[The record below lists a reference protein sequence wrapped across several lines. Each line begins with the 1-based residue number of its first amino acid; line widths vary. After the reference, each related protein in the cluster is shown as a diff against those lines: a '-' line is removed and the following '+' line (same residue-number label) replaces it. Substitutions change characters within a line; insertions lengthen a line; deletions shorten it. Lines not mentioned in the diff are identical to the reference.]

1 VHDDETW
8 LPLVDE
14 PIAALVR
21 RVQEED
27 PEVAALVAS
36 PTRQLAFR
44 TFAAIRVGVLLGQ
57 LLVDHDVPPGESGSW
72 VEALAADPRHFDALA
87 GEIRAVAREVAA
99 DPKLAD
105 EVEADAAVLERLR
118 AFMRDS
124 LS

>member
-1 VHDDETW
+1 MW
-8 LPLVDE
+8 APLVDE

-36 PTRQLAFR
+36 PMRQLAFR

-57 LLVDHDVPPGESGSW
+57 LLVDDGVPPGESGSW
-72 VEALAADPRHFDALA
+72 VEAFAADPRHYDALA
-87 GEIRAVAREVAA
+87 GEIRAVAREVAV

-105 EVEADAAVLERLR
+105 DDEEPDAAVRERLR

-124 LS
+124 LR

>member
-1 VHDDETW
+1 VW
-8 LPLVDE
+8 SPLVDE

-36 PTRQLAFR
+36 PMRQLAFR

-57 LLVDHDVPPGESGSW
+57 LLVDHDVPPDESDSW
-72 VEALAADPRHFDALA
+72 VEALAADPGHFDALA

-99 DPKLAD
+99 DPRLAD
-105 EVEADAAVLERLR
+105 DGEEPDAAVRARLR

-124 LS
+124 L